1 LVMGRLNARA
11 SFLFRI
17 VLGLVF
23 LALIGSGFNA
33 STALAAEKVKTVVDE
48 AGRTVIIPATVNRVG
63 VPLPW
68 MLNIVTA
75 VGARNKVVG
84 VSTFA
89 AKDVGFNALF
99 PEWVKS
105 QTVIGEL
112 DQMNK
117 EAVLQVKPD
126 LMILQPGVSVKQMEE
141 IGIPSVV
148 VTREIDTPQ
157 NIRFIGKV
165 LGQEKEAE
173 DLASFYEKTIEM
185 AGSRTSNIP
194 ESERKKVYY
203 TSGPDAL
210 KIAGK
215 GLGNAPLIRKAGGIL
230 VSENLPGGAGTSVS
244 MEQALRWDPDIIV
257 VGYGYAL
264 KPADILSDRQ
274 WQGIKA
280 MRNRNVYLE
289 PPPHAAC
296 LKKHP
301 SAALGALWLA
311 QKAYPDRFKDINVQ
325 KMVEDFILKFYGVT
339 WKANFE

>member
-1 LVMGRLNARA
+1 MDKVNIRT
-11 SFLFRI
+11 SFLFLIIGLTFI
-17 VLGLVF
+17 VVTGFVF
-23 LALIGSGFNA
+23 NFDAVS
-33 STALAAEKVKTVVDE
+33 AAEKVKTVVDE
-48 AGRTVIIPATVNRVG
+48 AGRTVTIPATVNRVG

-75 VGARNKVVG
+75 IGARDKVVG

-117 EAVLQVKPD
+117 EAVLLVKPD

-173 DLASFYEKTIEM
+173 VLASFYEKTIDT
-185 AGSRTSNIP
+185 ASSRTSNIP
-194 ESERKKVYY
+194 ENERKKIYY

-244 MEQALRWDPDIIV
+244 MEQALQWDPDMIV

-264 KPADILSDRQ
+264 KPGDILSDPK
-274 WQGIKA
+274 WQSVKA
-280 MRNRNVYLE
+280 VRNQNVFLE

-301 SAALGALWLA
+301 SAALGTLWLA
-311 QKAYPDRFKDINVQ
+311 QKTYPDRFKDINVQ
-325 KMVEDFILKFYGVT
+325 KMVENFILKFYGVT

>member
-1 LVMGRLNARA
+1 MRNISVRRNGSFWVVVALVLIFFVGVVFTSPA
-11 SFLFRI
+11 I
-17 VLGLVF
+17 LV
-23 LALIGSGFNA
+23 
-33 STALAAEKVKTVVDE
+33 AANS
-48 AGRTVIIPATVNRVG
+48 RTVRDEEGRSVSVPTIVNRVV

-75 VGARNKVVG
+75 VGARQKVVG
-84 VSTFA
+84 VSTYA

-105 QTVIGEL
+105 QTVIGDL

-126 LMILQPGVSVKQMEE
+126 LMIVQPGPSVKQMED
-141 IGIPSVV
+141 IGIPVVV
-148 VTREIDTPQ
+148 VTREIDTPE

-165 LGQEKEAE
+165 LGQEKDAE
-173 DLASFYEKTIEM
+173 KLASYYEKTIDM
-185 AGSRTSNIP
+185 AASRTANIP
-194 ESERKKVYY
+194 ENERKKIYY
-203 TSGPDAL
+203 TSGSDAL

-215 GLGNAPLIRKAGGIL
+215 GLGNAPLIRNAGGIL

-244 MEQALRWDPDIIV
+244 MEQVLQWDPDIIV

-264 KPADILSDRQ
+264 KPSDILSDPK

-280 MRNRNVYLE
+280 VRNKNVYLE

-311 QKAYPDRFKDINVQ
+311 QKAYPERFKDINVQ
-325 KMVEDFILKFYGVT
+325 KMVEDFILKFYGVN

>member
-1 LVMGRLNARA
+1 MWKINVNR
-11 SFLFRI
+11 SFSLRI
-17 VLGLVF
+17 ISTS
-23 LALIGSGFNA
+23 ALIVVAGLFFNSPA
-33 STALAAEKVKTVVDE
+33 VIAAENSQTVVDE
-48 AGRTVIIPATVNRVG
+48 AGRSVRIPAVVNRVA

-75 VGARNKVVG
+75 VGARQKVVG
-84 VSTFA
+84 VSTYA

-99 PEWVKS
+99 PAWVKN
-105 QTVIGEL
+105 QTVIGDL

-126 LMILQPGVSVKQMEE
+126 LMIVQPGFSVKQMEE
-141 IGIPSVV
+141 IGIPAVV
-148 VTREIDTPQ
+148 VTREIDTPE

-165 LGQEKEAE
+165 LGQEKDAE
-173 DLASFYEKTIEM
+173 KLASFYEKTIAM
-185 AGSRTSNIP
+185 AVSRTLNIP
-194 ESERKKVYY
+194 DKERMKVYY
-203 TSGPDAL
+203 TAGPDAL

-244 MEQALRWDPDIIV
+244 MEQALQWDPDIIV

-264 KPADILSDRQ
+264 KPGDILSDPK

-280 MRNRNVYLE
+280 VKNRNVYLE

-311 QKAYPDRFKDINVQ
+311 QKAYPERFKDINVQ
-325 KMVEDFILKFYGVT
+325 KMVENFILEFYGVS
-339 WKANFE
+339 WKANFD

>member
-1 LVMGRLNARA
+1 MWKVNTNKGF
-11 SFLFRI
+11 SFRI
-17 VLGLVF
+17 ISVS
-23 LALIGSGFNA
+23 ALIVVAGLFFSSPA
-33 STALAAEKVKTVVDE
+33 VIAAENSQTVVDE
-48 AGRTVIIPATVNRVG
+48 AGRSVRIPAVVNRVA

-75 VGARNKVVG
+75 VGARQKVVG
-84 VSTFA
+84 VSTYA

-105 QTVIGEL
+105 QAVIGDL

-126 LMILQPGVSVKQMEE
+126 LMIVQPGFSVKQMEE
-141 IGIPSVV
+141 IGIPAVV
-148 VTREIDTPQ
+148 VTREADTPE

-165 LGQEKEAE
+165 LGQEKDAE
-173 DLASFYEKTIEM
+173 RLASFYEKTIAM
-185 AGSRTSNIP
+185 AASRTSNIP
-194 ESERKKVYY
+194 EKERKKVYY
-203 TSGPDAL
+203 TAGPDAL

-244 MEQALRWDPDIIV
+244 MEQALQWDPDIIV

-264 KPADILSDRQ
+264 KPGDILSDPK

-280 MRNRNVYLE
+280 VKNRNVYLE

-301 SAALGALWLA
+301 SAALGALWLS
-311 QKAYPDRFKDINVQ
+311 QKAYPERFKDINVQ
-325 KMVEDFILKFYGVT
+325 KMVEDFILEFYGVS